1 MQVYGTAETNSTF
14 KQCIYEEKDA
24 ALDDYTFLMTNS
36 AVYGAA
42 FEIGAFSK
50 IYGKRVIV
58 YVQNGKKMDSMVGDW
73 KRLRRGKHCA
83 PWVFEFGGRFE

>member
-1 MQVYGTAETNSTF
+1 MRVYGTAAENSTF
-14 KQCIYEEKDA
+14 VEYIFEEKHVS
-24 ALDDYTFLMTNS
+24 LDEYTSSMMDSEF
-36 AVYGAA
+36 YGGA
-42 FEIGAFSK
+42 FEIDAFSK